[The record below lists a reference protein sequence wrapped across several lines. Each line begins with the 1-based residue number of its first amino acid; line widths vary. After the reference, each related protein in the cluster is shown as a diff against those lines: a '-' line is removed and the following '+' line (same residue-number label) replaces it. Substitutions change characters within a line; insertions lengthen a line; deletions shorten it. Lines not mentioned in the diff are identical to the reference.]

1 MEQTA
6 VEWYAEEFSEHL
18 EEMYDIKITSL
29 TLLEKAKKME
39 MMKNVKYNQMIE
51 MLKEI
56 YECQHNFD
64 RWGEIEQLIKEV
76 KEI

>member
-1 MEQTA
+1 MTV

-39 MMKNVKYNQMIE
+39 MMKNVKYNQMLE

-56 YECQHNFD
+56 YECQNNFD